1 MNADDAAAEYMMDG
15 IEIGWRTYGIK
26 EKADVFAKNI
36 EITPRGVTYD
46 MCFGTAMLPLSIRIP
61 GIFSVYNS
69 LAGGDGVYAAGYKV

>member
-1 MNADDAAAEYMMDG
+1 MMDG

-26 EKADVFAKNI
+26 EKADVVFAKNI

-46 MCFGTAMLPLSIRIP
+46 LCFGTAMLPLSIRIP

-69 LAGGDGVYAAGYKV
+69 LAAATACMLLGD